1 MTPAGQLAGWSR
13 ADAGGAG
20 GDGCSGA
27 GIPVWLPWL
36 RDLGS
41 SARPRSVP
49 WAREPCRGNPGRDGV
64 PGGKAA
70 ARPYSCSRLRLSSRL
85 RTQERD
91 YPRDSSSPPSLA
103 HARRGRAVS
112 ALGLAWR
119 GCPWGL
125 LQGGDKGW
133 VMGG

>member
-1 MTPAGQLAGWSR
+1 MASVAARLRVLCAATVGSLGSR
-13 ADAGGAG
+13 ALRREPWQGRGSGGGGEKGGGA
-20 GDGCSGA
+20 
-27 GIPVWLPWL
+27 PLL
-36 RDLGS
+36 F
-41 SARPRSVP
+41 
-49 WAREPCRGNPGRDGV
+49 
-64 PGGKAA
+64 
-70 ARPYSCSRLRLSSRL
+70 SRLRLSSRL

-103 HARRGRAVS
+103 YARRGWAVS

-125 LQGGDKGW
+125 LQGGGKGR